1 MKRLG
6 IRFHGRLNDFLPKRQ
21 RAISFDHE
29 FDEAPSIKDLIESLG
44 VPHPEVEVMLVNS
57 TAVNF
62 DTLVRDGDQIV
73 VYPDLDDV
81 IAAGQS
87 PSVHVRPDPLPE
99 ARFILD
105 VHLGRLAAHL
115 RMAGFDTLYR
125 NDYEDDELA
134 RISSVESRIVL
145 TRDLGVLKR
154 GIVVYGYFVRETKPE
169 RQLSEILRRYKLF
182 EKLHPFY
189 RCTECNGL
197 LIKVEKETIS
207 DRLEARTK
215 QFYDDF
221 RQCQGCAKIYWKG
234 NHFERMQRF
243 FDEISKHNQ

>member
-1 MKRLG
+1 MNRLTIG
-6 IRFHGRLNDFLPKRQ
+6 FHGRLNDFLPKRY
-21 RAISFDHE
+21 RATTFDHE

-44 VPHPEVEVMLVNS
+44 VPHPEVEVMLVNG
-57 TAVNF
+57 TPVDF
-62 DTLVRDGDQIV
+62 DTLVRHGDRIA

-81 IAAGQS
+81 ITDGQL
-87 PSVHVRPDPLPE
+87 PSVHVRPAPLAE

-134 RISSVESRIVL
+134 RISSAENRILL

-169 RQLSEILRRYKLF
+169 RQLAEILRRYKLF
-182 EKLHPFY
+182 EALNPFH
-189 RCTECNGL
+189 RCTDCNGVL
-197 LIKVEKETIS
+197 VSVDKDSIS

-215 QFYDDF
+215 QFYHDF
-221 RQCQGCAKIYWKG
+221 RLCQGCGKIYWKG
-234 NHFERMQRF
+234 NHYERMQRF
-243 FDEISKHNQ
+243 FNSLTEQKG